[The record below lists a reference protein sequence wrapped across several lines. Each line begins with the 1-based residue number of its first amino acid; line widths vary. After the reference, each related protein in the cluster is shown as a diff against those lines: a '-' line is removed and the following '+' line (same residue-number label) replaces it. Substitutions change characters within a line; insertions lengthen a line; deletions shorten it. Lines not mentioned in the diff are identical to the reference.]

1 MDDADDADDAEDA
14 EEALSPAMEYMLLE
28 DIEESMDEE
37 PVLDMD
43 EEVMLEEELGKVEVL
58 PLLAFTWRAM
68 WRTLW
73 LGVLV

>member
-43 EEVMLEEELGKVEVL
+43 EEVMLEELENEV
-58 PLLAFTWRAM
+58 
-68 WRTLW
+68 
-73 LGVLV
+73 

>member
-1 MDDADDADDAEDA
+1 
-14 EEALSPAMEYMLLE
+14 MEYMLLE

>member
-1 MDDADDADDAEDA
+1 VDDADDADDAEDA